1 MKVLSAVSVADYFL
15 YPILLR
21 VAHARAY
28 ACNAER
34 NSIHFDAI
42 GNLPSCDGY
51 MYKYALIIDKYAISL
66 RRFFSKLYL

>member
-1 MKVLSAVSVADYFL
+1 M
-15 YPILLR
+15 R
-21 VAHARAY
+21 VAPARAC

-34 NSIHFDAI
+34 NSIYFDAI
-42 GNLPSCDGY
+42 GNLHSCDGY

>member
-1 MKVLSAVSVADYFL
+1 MKVLPANSVADYFL

-21 VAHARAY
+21 VAPARAY

-42 GNLPSCDGY
+42 GNPPSYDGY

>member
-1 MKVLSAVSVADYFL
+1 MKVLSAISVADYFL

-21 VAHARAY
+21 VALARAY

-42 GNLPSCDGY
+42 GNLPSYDVSVY
-51 MYKYALIIDKYAISL
+51 RYALIIDKYAISL